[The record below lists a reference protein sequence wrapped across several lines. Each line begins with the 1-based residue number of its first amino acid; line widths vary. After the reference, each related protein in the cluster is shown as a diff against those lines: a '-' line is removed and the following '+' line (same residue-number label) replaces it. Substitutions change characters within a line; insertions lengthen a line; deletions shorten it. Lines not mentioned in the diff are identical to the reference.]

1 MNFSGSVIG
10 LDKIEI
16 SITDEDVDEVPQV
29 EMLTEPKDKHSP
41 DTELDDIKENQNY
54 QQEYS
59 YLEPE
64 EPLIEDNDFL
74 NPDALRRH
82 DPRR

>member
-29 EMLTEPKDKHSP
+29 EMMTEPKD
-41 DTELDDIKENQNY
+41 
-54 QQEYS
+54 
-59 YLEPE
+59 
-64 EPLIEDNDFL
+64 
-74 NPDALRRH
+74 
-82 DPRR
+82 